1 MKRALAILLVVVVGT
16 QVAHALASI
25 TFTVDATVSFPSAN
39 PNTTPVISGSGPV
52 TATIFI
58 VNPQREDI
66 TLTVQ
71 ASGPS
76 LVSGSDTIAIGN
88 VGWNVGS
95 ATWVHSI
102 PPKTMAFWNAGNGPR
117 ALSTSP
123 ITVITGNDGRAQTT
137 TDTVTGTVTNL
148 FTFQNSW
155 LYSTGT
161 YTQAILW
168 TLTAI

>member
-1 MKRALAILLVVVVGT
+1 MKRAAAVLLLALVGT
-16 QVAHALASI
+16 HVARALASI
-25 TFTVDATVSFPSAN
+25 TLTISANVSFPSAN
-39 PNTTPVISGSGPV
+39 PNTTPVINGTGPV

-58 VNPQREDI
+58 ANPQREDI

-71 ASGPS
+71 ANGPT
-76 LVSGSDTIAIGN
+76 LVSGADTIAIGN
-88 VGWNVGS
+88 VTWDVGS

-102 PPKTMAFWNAGNGPR
+102 PPRNAAFWNADNGPR

-123 ITVITGNDGRAQTT
+123 ITVITGNDGRARTNS
-137 TDTVTGTVTNL
+137 DTVTGTVTHN

-155 LYSTGT
+155 FYSTGN
-161 YTQAILW
+161 YTQTILW

>member
-1 MKRALAILLVVVVGT
+1 MAAVLLFVAAGT
-16 QVAHALASI
+16 HAARALASI
-25 TFTVDATVSFPSAN
+25 TLSVSANVSFPSAN
-39 PNTTPVISGSGPV
+39 PNTTPVINGTGPV

-71 ASGPS
+71 ANGPT
-76 LVSGSDTIAIGN
+76 LVSGTDSIAIGN

-95 ATWVHSI
+95 AIWVHSI
-102 PPKTMAFWNAGNGPR
+102 PPKNMAFWNPGNGPR

-123 ITVITGNDGRAQTT
+123 VTVITGNDGRAMTNA
-137 TDTVTGTVTNL
+137 DTVTGTVTNL

-161 YTQAILW
+161 YTQTILW

>member
-1 MKRALAILLVVVVGT
+1 MKRAVAVLLLAIVET
-16 QVAHALASI
+16 HVAGALASI
-25 TFTVDATVSFPSAN
+25 TLTVSANVSFPSAN
-39 PNTTPVISGSGPV
+39 PNTTPVINGTGPV

-71 ASGPS
+71 ANGPT
-76 LVSGSDTIAIGN
+76 LVSGTDTIAIGN

-102 PPKTMAFWNAGNGPR
+102 PPKNTAFWNPGSGPR

-123 ITVITGNDGRAQTT
+123 VTVITGNDGRAMTNA
-137 TDTVTGTVTNL
+137 DTVTGTVTNL

-161 YTQAILW
+161 YTQTILW